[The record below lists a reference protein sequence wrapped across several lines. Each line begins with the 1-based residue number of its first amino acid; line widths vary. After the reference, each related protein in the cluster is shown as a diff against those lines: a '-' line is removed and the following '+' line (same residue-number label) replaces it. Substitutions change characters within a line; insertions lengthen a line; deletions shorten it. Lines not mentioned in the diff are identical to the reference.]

1 MADRLTHVDESGAA
15 RMVNVAGKSVTVRT
29 AVATGL
35 LRTSPQVVALLRG
48 PGVPKGDAL
57 AVARVAAIAGAKR
70 TPELIPLCH
79 PIAVHGVEVDLAV
92 VDAGV
97 SIRVDVRTV
106 DRTGVEMEA
115 LTAVAVAGL
124 TLIDMVKAVDK
135 SAQLTDI
142 QIEEKSG
149 GRSGEYRRHAEQTR
163 PAVLPAGTPATVI
176 TCSNRSAAGVR
187 PDDSGAI
194 LATGLADW
202 GCTVT
207 GPIVVPDDVSAIQKA
222 ISVAVAGGA
231 VVVLTTGG
239 TGVTPTDVTP
249 EATKPLLHREIPG
262 IAEALRK
269 AGPPTAALSRGLAG
283 TIGQALVVNLPGS
296 PGGVRD
302 GLVVLAPIIGHLV
315 DQARGG
321 DHPV

>member
-1 MADRLTHVDESGAA
+1 MADRLTHVDEHGAA
-15 RMVNVAGKSVTVRT
+15 RMVNVAGKDVTVRT
-29 AVATGL
+29 AVASGL
-35 LRTSPQVVALLRG
+35 LQTAPEVVMLLRG
-48 PGVPKGDAL
+48 SGVPKGDAL
-57 AVARVAAIAGAKR
+57 SVARIAGISGAKR

-79 PIAVHGVEVDLAV
+79 PISLHAAEVDLAV

-97 SIRVDVRTV
+97 SIRVEVRTA

-135 SAQLTDI
+135 AARLTDI
-142 QIEEKSG
+142 QLETKSG
-149 GRSGEYRRHAEQTR
+149 GRSGDYQRTTET
-163 PAVLPAGTPATVI
+163 PVLPAGTAAAVI
-176 TCSNRSAAGVR
+176 TCSNRSARGER

-194 LATGLADW
+194 LAAGLTDW

-207 GPIVVPDDVSAIQKA
+207 GPVVVPDEIPAIREA
-222 ISVAVAGGA
+222 ISTAIAGGA
-231 VVVLTTGG
+231 SVVLTTGG

-249 EATKPLLHREIPG
+249 EATKPLLQRQIPG

-269 AGPPTAALSRGLAG
+269 AGPPTAVLSRGLAG
-283 TIGQALVVNLPGS
+283 TIDRTLVVNLPGS

-302 GLVVLAPIIGHLV
+302 GLVVLKPIIGHLL

-321 DHPV
+321 DHPA